1 MASFRLTVSL
11 CPLHVSFQ
19 RLPSFRSSSVQGWF
33 SRLAVPSPTLHG
45 FRPMRVPSPSLLAV
59 SGSLSLSCDRFRSPD
74 PVRLGRLSF
83 RSAPHS
89 TRLTT
94 AETAINS
101 CATFELSTE
110 VDSSPVITPA
120 ISHRG
125 SRLSPPK
132 GPRRQLGVGSAEAF
146 PITLQERQAPLR
158 GIRLINV
165 SEYWGCLQPKTL
177 AQTIISTGD

>member
-1 MASFRLTVSL
+1 MVRF
-11 CPLHVSFQ
+11 
-19 RLPSFRSSSVQGWF
+19 
-33 SRLAVPSPTLHG
+33 
-45 FRPMRVPSPSLLAV
+45 PSLAI
-59 SGSLSLSCDRFRSPD
+59 GSAHLILSDWVGFPLGPLSR
-74 PVRLGRLSF
+74 
-83 RSAPHS
+83 S

-94 AETAINS
+94 AVTAINS